1 VLLVVV
7 GWRNVLAAAAAAAAC
22 LCLARMADAVVCELQ
37 WHAVAVAMQRQPAA
51 AYAIAAVLGP
61 QHLHVSDQVKHCVE
75 PTLQALTRRALMHSH
90 CKMVT
95 ASYYLV
101 AGPLPVLMYA
111 SSHKGRCAHSGQP
124 EQAARQV
131 CQDAAS

>member
-1 VLLVVV
+1 
-7 GWRNVLAAAAAAAAC
+7 
-22 LCLARMADAVVCELQ
+22 MVCELQ
-37 WHAVAVAMQRQPAA
+37 WHAPAVAMQRQPAA
-51 AYAIAAVLGP
+51 ACAIAAVLGP

-75 PTLQALTRRALMHSH
+75 PTFQALTRRAFMHSH
-90 CKMVT
+90 CKMLT

-131 CQDAAS
+131 CRDAAS